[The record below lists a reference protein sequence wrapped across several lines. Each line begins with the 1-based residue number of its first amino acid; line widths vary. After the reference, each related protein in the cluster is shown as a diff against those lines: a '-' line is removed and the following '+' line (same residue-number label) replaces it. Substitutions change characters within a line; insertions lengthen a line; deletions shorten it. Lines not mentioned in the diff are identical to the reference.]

1 MFIGIIGL
9 PLSGKT
15 TVFQTLAGADTPGTR
30 AGGKVHTRIVPVPD
44 ARLQTLAEMSRSRK
58 ITPATMTF
66 ADPVLVGQHSTR
78 AYVEH
83 LLPLLRD
90 ADALAHVVRA
100 FDDPV
105 APHVQGS
112 IDPLRDL
119 SALDSELLLADLL
132 VVEGRLERLEKD
144 LRKVRNAELEREH
157 ELLQRCRVSLEEA
170 QPLRCLELSEAEARA
185 LRGFG
190 LLTSKAQLV
199 VLNLDEEHMAME
211 PDYMAQLTAQC
222 QLTGDDVIALYGK
235 IEGEIAEL
243 APEDAA
249 TFLHELG
256 LQQSGLDRFIRASY
270 ALLGLCSFFTTGEKE
285 TRAWTIPQGAT
296 AVQAAGA
303 IHSDIARGF
312 IRAETVHYDA
322 LTASG
327 SYAKAREAGV
337 LRLEGKDYV
346 VADGDVLLIRFNV

>member
-9 PLSGKT
+9 PVSGKT
-15 TVFQTLAGADTPGTR
+15 TVFQTLAGADTPATR
-30 AGGKVHTRIVPVPD
+30 AGGKLHTRIVPVPD
-44 ARLQTLAEMSRSRK
+44 ARLQSLAKLSRSRK
-58 ITPATMTF
+58 IIPATMTF
-66 ADPVLVGQHSTR
+66 ADPVLTGQHSTR
-78 AYVEH
+78 AYVEN

-105 APHVQGS
+105 APHVQGR

-119 SALDSELLLADLL
+119 LELNSELLLADLL
-132 VVEGRLERLEKD
+132 VVEGRLERLDKD
-144 LRKVRNAELEREH
+144 LRKMKNAALEREH
-157 ELLQRCRVSLEEA
+157 DLLQRCRTSLEEA
-170 QPLRCLELSEAEARA
+170 QPLRGLEFSEAEAKA

-190 LLTSKAQLV
+190 LLSSKGQLV

-211 PDYMAQLTAQC
+211 PDYMAQLTAQS
-222 QLTGDDVIALYGK
+222 QQTGDEVIALYGK

-249 TFLHELG
+249 SFLHELG
-256 LQQSGLDRFIRASY
+256 MQQSGLDRFIQASY
-270 ALLGLCSFFTTGEKE
+270 TLLGLCSFFTTGEKE

-303 IHSDIARGF
+303 IHSDMARGF

-322 LTASG
+322 LTACG

-337 LRLEGKDYV
+337 LRLEGKEYR
-346 VADGDVLLIRFNV
+346 VADGDVLIIRFNV

>member
-9 PLSGKT
+9 PVSGKT

-30 AGGKVHTRIVPVPD
+30 AGGKLHTRIVPVPD
-44 ARLQTLAEMSRSRK
+44 SRLQVLADMSQSRK

-66 ADPVLVGQHSTR
+66 ADPVLTGQHSTR
-78 AYVEH
+78 SYVEN

-105 APHVQGS
+105 VPHAQGN

-119 SALDSELLLADLL
+119 ADLNSELLLADLM
-132 VVEGRLERLEKD
+132 VVEGRLERLGKD
-144 LRKVRNAELEREH
+144 LRKMKDAELEREYD
-157 ELLQRCRVSLEEA
+157 LLQRCQASLEEDK
-170 QPLRCLELSEAEARA
+170 PLRCLELSEVEAKA

-199 VLNLDEEHMAME
+199 VLNLDEEHTAME
-211 PDYMAQLTAQC
+211 PEYTAQLTDYSQA
-222 QLTGDDVIALYGK
+222 TADEVMALYGK

-243 APEDAA
+243 APEDAE

-270 ALLGLCSFFTTGEKE
+270 TLLGLCSFFTTGEKE

-327 SYAKAREAGV
+327 SYPKAREAGV
-337 LRLEGKDYV
+337 LRLEGKDYM

>member
-9 PLSGKT
+9 PVSGKT
-15 TVFQTLAGADTPGTR
+15 TVFQTLAGSDTPATR
-30 AGGKVHTRIVPVPD
+30 AGGKLHTRIVSVPD
-44 ARLQTLAEMSRSRK
+44 SRLQVLAEMSQSRK

-66 ADPVLVGQHSTR
+66 ADPVLTGQHSTR
-78 AYVEH
+78 AYVEN

-105 APHVQGS
+105 APHVQGN

-119 SALDSELLLADLL
+119 SNLNSELLLADLMVL
-132 VVEGRLERLEKD
+132 EGRLERLGKD
-144 LRKVRNAELEREH
+144 LKKMKNAELEREH
-157 ELLQRCRVSLEEA
+157 DLLQRCQASLEEG
-170 QPLRCLELSEAEARA
+170 QPLRCLDLNEAEVKA

-211 PDYMAQLTAQC
+211 PEYTAQLTAYC
-222 QLTGDDVIALYGK
+222 QAAGDEVMALYGK

-243 APEDAA
+243 APQDAA
-249 TFLHELG
+249 TFLAELG

-270 ALLGLCSFFTTGEKE
+270 SLLGLCSFLTTGEKE

-296 AVQAAGA
+296 AVQAAAA
-303 IHSDIARGF
+303 IHSDISRGF

-322 LTASG
+322 LTRCG

-337 LRLEGKDYV
+337 LRLEGKDYI
-346 VADGDVLLIRFNV
+346 VADGDVMLFRFNV